1 MDYNSNYCSKTVF
14 KYSDYLLLELKN
26 NVGIL
31 GCVLPEL
38 NNEESC
44 LLAILLDRNSKHT
57 GQTQRLRETYMRNS
71 DGASCCKTDFF
82 EMHKG

>member
-26 NVGIL
+26 IVGIL

-38 NNEESC
+38 NNEESR
-44 LLAILLDRNSKHT
+44 LLAILLDRNSKDA
-57 GQTQRLRETYMRNS
+57 GQAQRIREMY
-71 DGASCCKTDFF
+71 GASCCKTDFF
-82 EMHKG
+82 ETHKG

>member
-26 NVGIL
+26 IEGIL

-38 NNEESC
+38 NNEESR
-44 LLAILLDRNSKHT
+44 LLAILLDRNSKHA
-57 GQTQRLRETYMRNS
+57 GQVQRLREMY
-71 DGASCCKTDFF
+71 GASCCKTDFF
-82 EMHKG
+82 ETHKG